1 MTVDE
6 MRERKRE
13 LGLSYEQ
20 IASLSG
26 LPISTVQKVLGGITK
41 SPRIKTVRALEKVLG
56 RDDHPAAERR
66 GYEVTGMN
74 VIRESAAAYT
84 VKRDSG
90 LTGLIGPADAHGRHK
105 GNKTGGYTL
114 DDYYALPDDFRCELI
129 DGVIYDMAAPSFIHQ
144 MIAGEIYLSFS
155 SMIKKHGGKCVTLIA
170 PCDVQLDMDEDTMLQ
185 PDVMI
190 VCDRGKLKGRVVYGA
205 PDLTVEVLSDSTRS
219 KDIIKKTAK
228 YFDAG
233 VKEYWIVDPKDEK
246 ITVYIFGGELEV
258 RTYDRDAFVPVGI
271 FGSGCG
277 VDFCEVFSYIEEFV
291 NNE

>member
-41 SPRIKTVRALEKVLG
+41 SPRAKTVMALENVLG
-56 RDDHPAAERR
+56 CNDHPAAERR

-84 VKRDSG
+84 VNQDSG
-90 LTGLIGPADAHGRHK
+90 LTGLIGRADAHGRHK
-105 GNKTGGYTL
+105 GHKAGGYTL
-114 DDYYALPDDFRCELI
+114 DDYYALPDDYRCELI

-190 VCDRGKLKGRVVYGA
+190 VCDRDKLKGRVVYGA

-246 ITVYIFGGELEV
+246 ITVYIFGDELEV
-258 RTYDRDAFVPVGI
+258 RTYDRDAIVPAGI

-277 VDFCEVFSYIEEFV
+277 VDFGEIFSYIEEFV
-291 NNE
+291 NKE